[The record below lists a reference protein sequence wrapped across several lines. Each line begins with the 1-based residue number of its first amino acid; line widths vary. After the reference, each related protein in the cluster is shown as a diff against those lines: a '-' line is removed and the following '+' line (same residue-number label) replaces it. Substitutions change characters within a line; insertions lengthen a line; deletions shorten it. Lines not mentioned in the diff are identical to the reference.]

1 MRRWT
6 LLLVFL
12 ILAGVSVPVMA
23 ATEEGPSSD
32 LTENL
37 MQELNLEQIE
47 DMLEGLLGEED
58 FHFMEAL
65 EQLLQGE
72 QPITREEVLSLV
84 YNGVFRQ
91 LDNQR
96 QMILQIL
103 LLVIGAALFTN
114 FARAFDK
121 GYIAEV
127 CFYVVYLVL
136 FALLVSSFGRLTA
149 QLQENLNTIVMLMQA
164 IAPAY
169 SLAITAASGVSSA
182 AVFYQLVLILV
193 LVIQWVILNFLL
205 PCTSLYL
212 LLELVNHLSREDLL
226 SRLAELLKSLVEWSL
241 KTLLGVVVSLQVI
254 QNMVAPVIDS
264 LKRTALG
271 KTASA
276 IPGVGNAMNA
286 VTEIILTSAVLV
298 RNCLGVVFLL
308 VFLLWGITPL
318 LGYGVTTLVYKVL
331 AAVIQPVSDKRMV
344 SCLATMGE
352 GCRLLLKIFF
362 TTEILCMITIVI
374 LAATFR

>member
-1 MRRWT
+1 MKRWILLAIFI
-6 LLLVFL
+6 LLLL
-12 ILAGVSVPVMA
+12 EPVPVA
-23 ATEEGPSSD
+23 AANEETLSSD
-32 LTENL
+32 FTESL
-37 MQELNLEQIE
+37 VEDLELEEIE
-47 DMLEGLLGEED
+47 EMLDGLLGGED
-58 FHFMEAL
+58 FHLMEAL
-65 EQLLQGE
+65 EQLLRGE
-72 QPITREEVLSLV
+72 QPFTREEVLSLI
-84 YNGVFRQ
+84 YNGIFRQ
-91 LDNQR
+91 LDNQKEI
-96 QMILQIL
+96 ILQIL

-114 FARAFDK
+114 FAKAFDK

-136 FALLVSSFGRLTA
+136 FALLVSNFGRLTS
-149 QLQENLNTIVMLMQA
+149 QLQENLNTIVTLMQA

-169 SLAITAASGVSSA
+169 ALAITAASGVSSA
-182 AVFYQLVLILV
+182 AVFYQLVLIL
-193 LVIQWVILNFLL
+193 LLIIQWVILNFLL

-241 KTLLGVVVSLQVI
+241 KTLLGLVVGLQVI

-271 KTASA
+271 KTASV

-308 VFLLWGITPL
+308 VFILWGITPL
-318 LGYGVTTLVYKVL
+318 LGYGITTLVYKIL

-352 GCRLLLKIFF
+352 GCRLLLNIFF

>member
-1 MRRWT
+1 MKRWILLAIFI
-6 LLLVFL
+6 LLLL
-12 ILAGVSVPVMA
+12 EPVPVA
-23 ATEEGPSSD
+23 AANEETLSSD
-32 LTENL
+32 FTESL
-37 MQELNLEQIE
+37 VEDLELEEIE
-47 DMLEGLLGEED
+47 EMLDGLLGGED
-58 FHFMEAL
+58 FHLMEAL
-65 EQLLQGE
+65 EQLLRGE
-72 QPITREEVLSLV
+72 QPFTREEVLSLV
-84 YNGVFRQ
+84 YNGIFRQ
-91 LDNQR
+91 LDNQKE
-96 QMILQIL
+96 MILQIL

-114 FARAFDK
+114 FAKAFDK

-136 FALLVSSFGRLTA
+136 FALLVSNFGRLTS
-149 QLQENLNTIVMLMQA
+149 QLQENLNTIVTLMQA

-169 SLAITAASGVSSA
+169 ALAITAASGVSSA
-182 AVFYQLVLILV
+182 AVFYQLVLIL
-193 LVIQWVILNFLL
+193 LLIIQWVILNFLL

-241 KTLLGVVVSLQVI
+241 KTLLGLVVGLQVI

-271 KTASA
+271 KTASV

-308 VFLLWGITPL
+308 VFILWGITPL
-318 LGYGVTTLVYKVL
+318 LGYGITTLVYKIL

-352 GCRLLLKIFF
+352 GCRLLLNIFF